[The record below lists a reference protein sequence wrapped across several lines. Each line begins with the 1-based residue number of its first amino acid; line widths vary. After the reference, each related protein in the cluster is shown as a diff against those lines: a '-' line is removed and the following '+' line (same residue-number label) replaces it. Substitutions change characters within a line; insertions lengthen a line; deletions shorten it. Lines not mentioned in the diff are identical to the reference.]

1 MSEKINELSIKM
13 HHVSAN
19 DIKQTT
25 ISDKGA
31 NELCLALCDIQIAGS
46 LQKKVFTLAD
56 VNRIVDAAIKNGGL
70 ASVDGKDSY
79 HGFVQSHEKLA
90 EAAGLTGYTKKYIKF
105 DAAKIFA
112 LLQWGSLVELRD
124 EGRHSV
130 LATGWYKL
138 EDKFYCTTS
147 DPWPY
152 TDDKRLDT
160 ARAMTQ
166 KIGLRGAI
174 VDSRSIEYIGFY
186 VKNGTD
192 WI

>member
-1 MSEKINELSIKM
+1 MSEQDISVKM
-13 HHVSAN
+13 RHVSAN

-25 ISDKGA
+25 IDDKGA

-90 EAAGLTGYTKKYIKF
+90 EAAGLTGYVKKYIKF

-124 EGRHSV
+124 EGHHSL
-130 LATGWYKL
+130 LATGWYKQG
-138 EDKFYCTTS
+138 DQFFCTTS

-166 KIGLRGAI
+166 KVGPGGKLI
-174 VDSRSIEYIGFY
+174 DSRSIEYIGFY
-186 VKNGTD
+186 VKSGTD

>member
-1 MSEKINELSIKM
+1 MNDVSVKM
-13 HHVSAN
+13 RHISAN

-25 ISDKGA
+25 IDDKGA

-46 LQKKVFTLAD
+46 LLKKTFTLGD
-56 VNRIVDAAIKNGGL
+56 VNRIVKDAIKNGGL

-79 HGFVQSHEKLA
+79 HGFVKSHEKLA
-90 EAAGLTGYTKKYIKF
+90 EAAGLTGYVKKYIKF

-124 EGRHSV
+124 EGKHSL

-138 EDKFYCTTS
+138 GDEFFCSTS
-147 DPWPY
+147 DPWPF

-166 KIGLRGAI
+166 KVGKGGKLI
-174 VDSRSIEYIGFY
+174 DSRSIEYIGFY
-186 VKNGTD
+186 VKTGTD

>member
-1 MSEKINELSIKM
+1 MSDITIKM
-13 HHVSAN
+13 KHVSAN

-25 ISDKGA
+25 INDKGA
-31 NELCLALCDIQIAGS
+31 NELCLALCDIQIAAS
-46 LQKKVFTLAD
+46 LQKKVLTLAD
-56 VNRIVDAAIKNGGL
+56 INRIVDVAITNGGL
-70 ASVDGKDSY
+70 ASLDGKDSY
-79 HGFVQSHEKLA
+79 HGFVKSHEKLA

-124 EGRHSV
+124 EGHHSL
-130 LATGWYKL
+130 LATGWYKQG
-138 EDKFYCTTS
+138 DSFYCTCS

-152 TDDKRLDT
+152 TNDVRLDT
-160 ARAMTQ
+160 ARGVTQ
-166 KIGLRGAI
+166 KTGLRGAL

-186 VKNGTD
+186 VKENTE

>member
-1 MSEKINELSIKM
+1 MNEITVKM
-13 HHVSAN
+13 RHVSAN

-25 ISDKGA
+25 IDDKA
-31 NELCLALCDIQIAGS
+31 AAELCLFLSDVQICGS
-46 LQKKVFTLAD
+46 LQKKVFSLAD
-56 VNRIVDAAIKNGGL
+56 INRIKMAAIKNGGL
-70 ASVDGKDSY
+70 ASHDGKDSY
-79 HGFVQSHEKLA
+79 HGWVQSHEKIA
-90 EAAGLTGYTKKYIKF
+90 EAAGLSGYTKKYIKF

-124 EGRHSV
+124 EGHHSL

-186 VKNGTD
+186 VKNGTE

>member
-1 MSEKINELSIKM
+1 MSEKINDISVKM
-13 HHVSAN
+13 RHVSAN

-25 ISDKGA
+25 INDKGA

-46 LQKKVFTLAD
+46 LQKKVFSLAD
-56 VNRIVDAAIKNGGL
+56 VNRIVDAAIKNGGI

-79 HGFVQSHEKLA
+79 HGFVKSHEKLA
-90 EAAGLTGYTKKYIKF
+90 EAAGLTGYTKKYVKY

-124 EGRHSV
+124 EGHHSL
-130 LATGWYKL
+130 LATGWYKQG
-138 EDKFYCTTS
+138 DSFYCTTS

-166 KIGLRGAI
+166 KVGAGGKLI
-174 VDSRSIEYIGFY
+174 DSRSIEYIGFY
-186 VKNGTD
+186 IKNGTE